1 MNYYKN
7 IVSQILK
14 MTSDGFIIT
23 DTEGNVREINKQY
36 ADFFGKS
43 RSEIRKIHFEYYSQF
58 QDD

>member
-14 MTSDGFIIT
+14 DTDGFIIT

-43 RSEIRKIHFEYYSQF
+43 RSEIIGNPF
-58 QDD
+58 